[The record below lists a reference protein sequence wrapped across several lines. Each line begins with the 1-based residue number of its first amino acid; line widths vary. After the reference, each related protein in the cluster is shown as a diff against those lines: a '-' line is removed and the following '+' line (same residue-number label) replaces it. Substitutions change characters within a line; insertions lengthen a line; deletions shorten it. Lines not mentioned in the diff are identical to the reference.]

1 MDKNARA
8 VFFGWFRGIL
18 DTDAVVLHR
27 LIASDESHFHFSG
40 YVNKQNSLL
49 TLIRIVF

>member
-8 VFFGWFRGIL
+8 VFNGWLWGIL

-27 LIASDESHFHFSG
+27 LITSDESHAHFSG

-49 TLIRIVF
+49 TPIRIVF